1 MPCFA
6 ASGVVEV
13 GVAGSGIARSGG
25 AVWDIYMNGG
35 AMQKHSQDGAY
46 DAKVKKARQLERLAA
61 FEGILLLCRWLQL
74 PLLIGLVVA
83 LVIFEI
89 VFVKHL
95 ISIMFPLGA
104 LTREDAILVT
114 LDLIDMV
121 LIANLVVMVVISG
134 YETFISRLHMRDQTS
149 VPAWMR
155 RSTTGK
161 LKLRIATTILLIST
175 IHLLHLYLDPARI
188 DPEEARFMLIA
199 QGVFVLTAAAFV
211 FFNWLEYGR
220 ERRGDT

>member
-1 MPCFA
+1 
-6 ASGVVEV
+6 
-13 GVAGSGIARSGG
+13 
-25 AVWDIYMNGG
+25 
-35 AMQKHSQDGAY
+35 MQEESENSLPQSRP
-46 DAKVKKARQLERLAA
+46 KKSKQSERLAA

-74 PLLIGLVVA
+74 PLLIGLVVT

-89 VFVKHL
+89 VFLKHL
-95 ISIMFPLGA
+95 IDVVFPVGS

-121 LIANLVVMVVISG
+121 LIANLVVMIVISG
-134 YETFISRLHMRDQTS
+134 YETFISRLHMRDKPS

-175 IHLLHLYLDPARI
+175 IHLLHLYLDPAAV
-188 DPEEARFMLIA
+188 DVAEATFMLIA
-199 QGVFVLTAAAFV
+199 QGVFVVTAAAFV
-211 FFNWLEYGR
+211 MFNWLEHGP
-220 ERRGDT
+220 ERPDDQ

>member
-1 MPCFA
+1 
-6 ASGVVEV
+6 
-13 GVAGSGIARSGG
+13 
-25 AVWDIYMNGG
+25 
-35 AMQKHSQDGAY
+35 MQEKSKD
-46 DAKVKKARQLERLAA
+46 DEITAKAKRIRHVERLAA

-74 PLLIGLVVA
+74 PLLIGLVAA

-89 VFVKHL
+89 VFLRHL
-95 ISIMFPLGA
+95 ISVMFPLGA

-121 LIANLVVMVVISG
+121 LIANLIVMVVISG
-134 YETFISRLHMRDQTS
+134 YETFISRLHLRDQTS

-175 IHLLHLYLDPARI
+175 IHLLHLYMDPAEVN
-188 DPEEARFMLIA
+188 PAEARFMLIA
-199 QGVFVLTAAAFV
+199 QGVFVLTATAFV
-211 FFNWLEYGR
+211 FFNWLEYGP
-220 ERRGDT
+220 ERRRDT